1 MAPTT
6 DIHFMPDAISNRRPM
21 RCPPRVRAT
30 GGARI
35 GGVWTVL
42 GVALSMLSPAMV
54 KPTAIAAAQ
63 PAETPTA
70 PEASN
75 APAEAGAVAGDEAGA
90 PAVSGAESRPVTA
103 GRVAA
108 LFDFEERAFNAEPV
122 PRNWFRAQN
131 DPPRRERPG
140 YPNWNRAAFDH
151 RQGRSGSSSVYLPVN
166 GGSTSMRLAGSVI
179 PIFPNA
185 DYVVTCAVRTDEL
198 RHARAVVR
206 ARFLDAMSQPIDGA
220 EFVSE
225 PALSPGQW
233 TTLHVAL
240 PSHAGAG
247 EARLLSPDAAR
258 PVPAFLQVDLEVLQP
273 EQLSDNARLRQHE
286 VWPQDLSGGA
296 WFDDVAVFQMP
307 RLEISARGGRSIVV
321 APEPVVFSAEVRD
334 LTGQT
339 MTARL
344 RVVDM
349 DGRVV
354 ASEDRTLGVGGGVF
368 DWTPTLPSLGWYR
381 ATIEVLADS
390 ALVGQASASAVWIDS
405 WGQEDLPA
413 GVRRDRT
420 FGVEAGEL
428 SPEAQ
433 VLLPGLLR
441 SAGMGSVSVPVDLE
455 RMLSSSRNPSDAAAP
470 GVRLNERTATVQR
483 LGTTGAMLDRML
495 RDGMDITAVLPRIP
509 NALARELRLD
519 PSQPQELLDAA
530 TSAWLPL
537 VQPLLDT
544 YGHGQRISRWQL
556 GASVGEL
563 DAASAGMDRT
573 QRRLGIFRGVLNK
586 SVPGPVLVQAWRAE
600 LPVLGAEIAG
610 PKSNAGR
617 VKRGDRPPPP
627 VPNVRVLD
635 ALSVRV
641 PASFSSGSIGELAER
656 IMSEPAVSGST
667 LAAQPA
673 ERTIVLEL
681 PSVEQYGERAAVVE
695 LARRTV
701 RWWQAL
707 EPALAA
713 GQGRVP
719 PRLMIA
725 RPWRETGVSRRVL
738 SPGPELAVW
747 ANLARRLSGQTVVG
761 TIDTIPGVTA
771 LVLAPA
777 RRQSTDLT
785 TARATGTIVAWNET
799 AQGDRAVV
807 RGYFAPADSV
817 LTLVDI
823 FGNRRVLSPIDEGG
837 QFEIPVGDIPVF
849 IEGVDAEL
857 AQFALGF
864 SVDPAFVPAVSA
876 VHGHSIVLRNPW
888 PVRISGEVSLPPQ
901 QGAANRRAWT
911 FSPTSPM
918 PFTIAPGG
926 TTRLPFSF
934 AFNAS
939 EEAGERR
946 LSAIVR
952 LNADREYPPMRLGAP
967 ITIGLAD
974 LDMQVTAAL
983 GPRIDGPDVIVTA
996 TVTNTGTTARTLQVD
1011 FAPPDLPRQ
1020 QQPISNL
1027 APGESAVR
1035 RFVLP
1040 RAAVALSGRRLR
1052 VTLSDV
1058 DGPERLNRFAEV
1070 P

>member
-1 MAPTT
+1 MLMAMFT
-6 DIHFMPDAISNRRPM
+6 
-21 RCPPRVRAT
+21 
-30 GGARI
+30 
-35 GGVWTVL
+35 
-42 GVALSMLSPAMV
+42 PAMV
-54 KPTAIAAAQ
+54 KPTAIAGAQ
-63 PAETPTA
+63 PQG
-70 PEASN
+70 
-75 APAEAGAVAGDEAGA
+75 PADAGGAMGQAGAEEGQNQAGA
-90 PAVSGAESRPVTA
+90 ENRPVTA

-108 LFDFEERAFNAEPV
+108 LFDFEEQAFNAEPV

-151 RQGRSGSSSVYLPVN
+151 RMGRSGSSSVYLPVN
-166 GGSTSMRLAGSVI
+166 GGSTGLRLAGSVI

-206 ARFLDAMSQPIDGA
+206 ARFLDATSQPIDGA

-233 TTLHVAL
+233 TTVHVAL

-247 EARLLSPDAAR
+247 EARLLSPDVAR
-258 PVPAFLQVDLEVLQP
+258 PVPAFVQVDLEVLQP
-273 EQLSDNARLRQHE
+273 EQLSGSAALRAHE

-307 RLEISARGGRSIVV
+307 RLELSARGGRAIVV

-334 LTGQT
+334 LTGQK

-354 ASEDRTLGVGGGVF
+354 ASEDRVLGVGGGEF

-381 ATIEVLADS
+381 ASIEVLADS
-390 ALVGQASASAVWIDS
+390 AVVGHASASAVWIES
-405 WGQEDLPA
+405 WGQNETGA

-428 SPEAQ
+428 SAEAQ
-433 VLLPGLLR
+433 VLLPSLLR
-441 SAGMGSVSVPVDLE
+441 SAGIGSVSVPVDLE
-455 RMLSSSRNPSDAAAP
+455 RMLATSRTPEGDT
-470 GVRLNERTATVQR
+470 GVRPNERTATVAR
-483 LGTTGAMLDRML
+483 LGTTGAMLDRLL

-509 NALARELRLD
+509 SSLARELRLD
-519 PSQPQELLDAA
+519 PSQPQELLDAD
-530 TSAWLPL
+530 SKAWLPL

-544 YGHGQRISRWQL
+544 YGQRINRWQL
-556 GASVGEL
+556 GASAGEL

-573 QRRLGIFRGVLNK
+573 QRRLGVFRGVLNK

-600 LPVLGAEIAG
+600 LPVIGAEIAG
-610 PKSNAGR
+610 PRASVGR

-635 ALSVRV
+635 SLSVHV
-641 PASFSSGSIGELAER
+641 PASFASAPIGELAQR
-656 IMSEPAVSGST
+656 IMSEPAVAGSE
-667 LAAQPA
+667 LGSRPA

-681 PSVEQYGERAAVVE
+681 PAIEQFGERAAVVE

-713 GQGRVP
+713 GQGRLP

-725 RPWRETGVSRRVL
+725 EPWRETGLSRRVL

-747 ANLARRLSGQTVVG
+747 ANLARRLSGKTVVG

-771 LVLAPA
+771 LVLAPV

-785 TARATGTIVAWNET
+785 AARATGTIVAWNET
-799 AQGDRAVV
+799 AQGDGAVV

-817 LTLVDI
+817 LTMVDV

-837 QFEIPVGDIPVF
+837 QFEIPVGEVPVF

-864 SVDPAFVPAVSA
+864 SIDPAFVPAVSA
-876 VHGHSIVLRNPW
+876 VHEHSIVLRNPW
-888 PVRISGEVSLPPQ
+888 PVRISGEVTLPPQ
-901 QGAANRRAWT
+901 QGASNRRAWT
-911 FSPTSPM
+911 FSPTSAI

-952 LNADREYPPMRLGAP
+952 LNADRAYPPMRLGAP
-967 ITIGLAD
+967 ITIGLQD
-974 LDMQVTAAL
+974 LDMQVTASL

-996 TVTNTGTTARTLQVD
+996 TVTNTGTTVRTLQVD
-1011 FAPPDLPRQ
+1011 FAPPDIARQ

-1040 RAAVALSGRRLR
+1040 RAAATLSGRRLR

-1058 DGPERLNRFAEV
+1058 DGAERLNRFAEV